1 MLFLKN
7 QVTVRFLESF
17 YPIHINKFKSRW
29 FSLIC
34 LFFSGCGSGKYLGIN
49 PVIFNI
55 GSDRCQALAQMA
67 REKEHEVMFCD
78 NLSLPFRDSS
88 IDAVLSIAVIH
99 HIATAE
105 RRVHALRELS
115 RVLRVSVS
123 N

>member
-1 MLFLKN
+1 
-7 QVTVRFLESF
+7 
-17 YPIHINKFKSRW
+17 
-29 FSLIC
+29 
-34 LFFSGCGSGKYLGIN
+34 
-49 PVIFNI
+49 
-55 GSDRCQALAQMA
+55 MA

-123 N
+123 NWEIMFRGMFLNESCY

>member
-1 MLFLKN
+1 M
-7 QVTVRFLESF
+7 
-17 YPIHINKFKSRW
+17 I
-29 FSLIC
+29 
-34 LFFSGCGSGKYLGIN
+34 FFSGCGSGKYLGIN

-123 N
+123 NEEIKFLGMFVNETCY

>member
-1 MLFLKN
+1 
-7 QVTVRFLESF
+7 
-17 YPIHINKFKSRW
+17 
-29 FSLIC
+29 
-34 LFFSGCGSGKYLGIN
+34 
-49 PVIFNI
+49 
-55 GSDRCQALAQMA
+55 MA

-115 RVLRVSVS
+115 RVLRVSQRELSRLSQFSEQKLRFFSKVKI
-123 N
+123 